1 MFAVCFVVG
10 NIMFAQA
17 RSSDTRGQRL
27 RPVVPSCRPASV
39 SQVRLR
45 EYAVFVGALAATLA
59 ELYEP
64 LGLNDNM
71 TIPVVTALALE
82 WGFARVSGV

>member
-1 MFAVCFVVG
+1 M
-10 NIMFAQA
+10 
-17 RSSDTRGQRL
+17 
-27 RPVVPSCRPASV
+27 SV